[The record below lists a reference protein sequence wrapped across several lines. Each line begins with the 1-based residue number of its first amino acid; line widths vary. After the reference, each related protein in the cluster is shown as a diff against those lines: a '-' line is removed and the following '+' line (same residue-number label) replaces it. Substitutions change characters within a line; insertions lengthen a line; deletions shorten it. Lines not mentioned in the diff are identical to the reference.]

1 MQDLEASVVDDVW
14 SPFPR
19 SMMQIDSA
27 VQILDLKNVEK
38 MAKSN
43 VSGGWEVF
51 KGGVSPHD
59 SHSAQRRARP

>member
-1 MQDLEASVVDDVW
+1 MSIFVSGALVLAKW
-14 SPFPR
+14 HFTT
-19 SMMQIDSA
+19 
-27 VQILDLKNVEK
+27 VEK